1 LEEVMALVVFFVL
14 HGSYLSVCHP
24 FFYLQFLWVFYVVGV
39 KVATEHCTL
48 KSFLSSDSGG

>member
-1 LEEVMALVVFFVL
+1 MALVVFFVL